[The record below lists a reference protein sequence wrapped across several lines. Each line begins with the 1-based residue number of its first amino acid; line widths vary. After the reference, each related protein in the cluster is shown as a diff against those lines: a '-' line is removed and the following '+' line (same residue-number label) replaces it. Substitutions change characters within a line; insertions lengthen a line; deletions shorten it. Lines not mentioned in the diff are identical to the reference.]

1 MFIQS
6 IQRTR
11 CSMLAVAALLLAACS
26 DQTATEPSVTAS
38 GSTTVTVP
46 NLNPPS
52 AGCTLTQGYWKN
64 HTGEWNQTSDPNTA
78 SFITSSS
85 FFNSARTYIVIMNTP
100 PAGGNAY
107 LQLAHQYIAARLNR
121 GEGASAPAN
130 VVAAINSATTYFS
143 GAPAGIPNPTGSLRT
158 QLQTWATLLDNY
170 NKGLVGP
177 GHCPE

>member
-1 MFIQS
+1 MSVPS

-11 CSMLAVAALLLAACS
+11 CSMLAVVALLLTGCA
-26 DQTATEPSVTAS
+26 DQTATAPSVIPPGS
-38 GSTTVTVP
+38 GSVTVT

-78 SFITSSS
+78 PFITSTA
-85 FFNSARTYIVIMNTP
+85 FFNSGRTYIVIMNTP

-130 VVAAINSATTYFS
+130 VLDAISGATTYFS
-143 GAPAGIPNPTGSLRT
+143 GAPAGIPNPTGSVRT

-170 NKGLVGP
+170 NRGFVGP